1 MTPLRPDT
9 LRARK
14 FRMSRTVIALML
26 REMATTYGRSPGG
39 YLWAILEPAAALALL
54 SVIFSLAFRSPGLG
68 VNFPLFFATGYLPFA
83 MFNEISNKMAASI
96 RFSRPLLAY
105 PSVTYLDA
113 LMARFLLILLTDLMI
128 AYIFFTGIL
137 VIYDTRTILSVPPI
151 LLGFAMMAVLAAGV
165 GVLNCYLFTAFP
177 AWERAW
183 QILTRPLFIVS
194 CVLFVYDEM
203 PEIARD
209 ILWWN
214 PLVHAIGE
222 VRRGFYATYDAYY
235 VSVTYVFAVG
245 LGILLVG
252 LLLLRRHHRA
262 LIND

>member
-1 MTPLRPDT
+1 
-9 LRARK
+9 
-14 FRMSRTVIALML
+14 MSRTVFALML

-83 MFNEISNKMAASI
+83 MFTGMSNKMASSI
-96 RFSRPLLAY
+96 KFSRPLLAY

-113 LMARFLLILLTDLMI
+113 LLARFLLVLLTDLTI
-128 AYIFFTGIL
+128 AYVFFTGIL
-137 VIYDTRTILSVPPI
+137 FVYDTRTILSVPPV
-151 LLGFAMMAVLAAGV
+151 LLGFAMIAVLGAGV
-165 GVLNCYLFTAFP
+165 GVLNCYLFMAFP

-183 QILTRPLFIVS
+183 HILTRPLFIIS
-194 CVLFVYDEM
+194 CVLFVFDEM
-203 PEIARD
+203 PEIAQD
-209 ILWWN
+209 VLWWN
-214 PLVHAIGE
+214 PIIHSIGA
-222 VRRGFYATYDAYY
+222 VRRGFYATYEAPY
-235 VSVTYVFAVG
+235 VSVPYTFAVG